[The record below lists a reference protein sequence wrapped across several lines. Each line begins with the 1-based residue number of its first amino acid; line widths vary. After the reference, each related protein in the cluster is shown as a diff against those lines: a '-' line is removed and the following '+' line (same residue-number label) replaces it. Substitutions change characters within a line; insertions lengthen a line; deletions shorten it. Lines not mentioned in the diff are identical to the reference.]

1 MGYTAKQI
9 DRMSIQELEQLT
21 YILTPEQMNVWTGSG
36 YDGATFV
43 KLINEQITHKKGINF
58 QKYISYIKV

>member
-21 YILTPEQMNVWTGSG
+21 YILTSEQMNIWAGSG

-43 KLINEQITHKKGINF
+43 KLIKE
-58 QKYISYIKV
+58 